1 MARDTSL
8 RKIKPAVYQT
18 VADLDRRIA
27 EREAEALQLVPGAAK
42 QSILREIAQLR
53 AYADM
58 KRWVARPPKWADK

>member
-1 MARDTSL
+1 M

-18 VADLDRRIA
+18 VAELDQRIA
-27 EREAEALQLVPGAAK
+27 EREAEALLLAPGAAK

-58 KRWVARPPKWADK
+58 KRWVESGREPAGG